1 MIIEQLYDI
10 YLRHPSIRTDTRQLK
25 QGDLFFALKGPNFN
39 GNAFATRA
47 FELGAAYAII
57 DEAPD
62 QSSPDATL
70 PPPASSDR
78 LIVVPDVLSTL
89 QELALHHRRQFDIP
103 FIAITG
109 SNGKTTT
116 KELIHAVL
124 SLTYTTYTTQGNLNN
139 HIGIPLTILSVGK
152 DAQFAVIEMGANHQ
166 KEIEAYC
173 RYTLPTH
180 GIITNVGKAHLE
192 GFGGPEGVK
201 KGKGELYDFLRSAQV
216 PAIGAGSPTASPAGT
231 AFVLH
236 DSADLLQMSR
246 GIPHIITYGTHDAD
260 VTGRIATSHQA
271 AGGPSEA
278 LLKVDITRGAATG
291 PIQTQLVGDYNL
303 PNVLV
308 AVAIGK
314 HFGVPDTAIRQA
326 IEQYAPSNSR
336 SQMIERNGLHI
347 ILDAYNANPSSMRAA
362 IENFARLPIRGDA
375 ADPGQPT
382 AQPARQAI
390 PSDRRRPSDLGASP
404 TSKVLILGAMAE
416 LGPESLAEHQG
427 IIDLIGQYS
436 WQQVVLVGGDFRHL
450 SHPYLSFANSKE
462 AGRWLAGVGLKDSY
476 LLIKGSRS
484 MKMEEVLG

>member
-1 MIIEQLYDI
+1 MTIEQLYEI

-57 DEAPD
+57 DET
-62 QSSPDATL
+62 PDASQL
-70 PPPASSDR
+70 SPHLADH

-89 QELALHHRRQFDIP
+89 QELALHHRRQFNIP

-116 KELIHAVL
+116 KELIHATL
-124 SLTYTTYTTQGNLNN
+124 SSTYTTYTTRGNLNN
-139 HIGIPLTILSVGK
+139 HIGIPLTILSVQK

-201 KGKGELYDFLRSAQV
+201 KGKGELYDFLRSTQV
-216 PAIGAGSPTASPAGT
+216 PAIGGASAAGT
-231 AFVLH
+231 AFVLK
-236 DSADLLQMSR
+236 DSADLTQMSR
-246 GIPHIITYGTHDAD
+246 GIPHLITYGTRDAD
-260 VTGRIATSHQA
+260 VTGEIV
-271 AGGPSEA
+271 PSEA
-278 LLKVDITRGAATG
+278 LLKVDITGGAATG

-308 AVAIGK
+308 AVAVGC

-336 SQMIERNGLHI
+336 SQLIERDGLHI

-362 IENFARLPIRGDA
+362 IENFARLPI
-375 ADPGQPT
+375 PG
-382 AQPARQAI
+382 AQTPANPRTELSLPGSTV
-390 PSDRRRPSDLGASP
+390 PSNGLSPSR
-404 TSKVLILGAMAE
+404 KVLILGAMAE